1 MDPNHSSTSPL
12 AGLPPACHALLEAK
26 ASKGLTFEQIAEKLG
41 KPEVWTAALFYGQA
55 KPDEPT
61 LSKLSEILSI
71 DSATLQSGL
80 GGSYTVHRGE
90 TWTWPPKDPVLY
102 RLYEVLVVY
111 GYSYKAL
118 IAEKFGDGIMS
129 AIDFRT
135 SVKRKQDPKG
145 DRVVITMD
153 GKFLP
158 YSLTGE
164 GNPWTRESEE

>member
-1 MDPNHSSTSPL
+1 DANRSTTSPL
-12 AGLPPACHALLEAK
+12 AGLPSACHVLLDAK
-26 ASKGLTFEQIAEKLG
+26 AKKGLTFEQISEQIG

-55 KPDEPT
+55 KPDE
-61 LSKLSEILSI
+61 E
-71 DSATLQSGL
+71 TLQKLAQVLDIFPEVLQDGL
-80 GGSYTVHRGE
+80 GGSYVVHRGE
-90 TWTWPPKDPVLY
+90 SWTWPPKDPVLY

-135 SVKRKQDPKG
+135 SVKRKADPKG

-164 GNPWTRESEE
+164 GNAWSRESDA